1 MAQHFLL
8 SKDIRDLSVPKVI
21 KMSDDEIRT
30 FFQVQRWGCADK
42 QGCPSCGVFDSHKF
56 RAKRCQWRCKSCEH
70 EFSVTS
76 NTLFADRKISL
87 RTILLAFVYCMVA
100 PNAISSIQLSML
112 LDVQHKTAFVLL
124 GKLRECV
131 FITMDR
137 SPMEGVVEI
146 DGGHFGGKP
155 RRPNLRK
162 KPNDKVVAEIIESGG
177 LMANN
182 RRKKRSGMTAL
193 NIKKLKNRRIVLVL
207 RLRSDE
213 LGRGAIRTFTWVG
226 KAESDEYVRETV
238 MRMVKPDSLIVS
250 DEGQGFSALGLH
262 YAREV
267 VAHSQMYCTP
277 EGVNQ
282 NQAESF
288 MSRLRRMEI
297 IYHGYHGPKYL
308 ADYAAYAARLEDDR
322 RKTIKE
328 RVTSLLTDALNC
340 GKSQWW
346 RGYFQ
351 GKMRDF
357 EILCDQ
363 LPVAA

>member
-1 MAQHFLL
+1 MA
-8 SKDIRDLSVPKVI
+8 S
-21 KMSDDEIRT
+21 
-30 FFQVQRWGCADK
+30 
-42 QGCPSCGVFDSHKF
+42 
-56 RAKRCQWRCKSCEH
+56 
-70 EFSVTS
+70 
-76 NTLFADRKISL
+76 
-87 RTILLAFVYCMVA
+87 
-100 PNAISSIQLSML
+100 
-112 LDVQHKTAFVLL
+112 
-124 GKLRECV
+124 
-131 FITMDR
+131 
-137 SPMEGVVEI
+137 
-146 DGGHFGGKP
+146 
-155 RRPNLRK
+155 
-162 KPNDKVVAEIIESGG
+162 
-177 LMANN
+177 N

-238 MRMVKPDSLIVS
+238 MRMVKLGSLIVS
-250 DEGQGFSALGLH
+250 DEGQGFSALGMH
-262 YAREV
+262 YEREV

-297 IYHGYHGPKYL
+297 IFHGYHGPKYL

-351 GKMRDF
+351 GKMREF
-357 EILCDQ
+357 EILNDQ
-363 LPVAA
+363 FPVTA